1 MAQQLQNK
9 SDKSLI
15 IYQKY
20 LNLIYYSYDLIKK
33 YPKSERFVLCQE
45 TKQNI
50 STGFK
55 IIMHAQKEYNKAIK
69 IKYLN
74 ELDISLNILKIQ
86 IRLAYRYK
94 YITIQN
100 YTTWSD
106 KITDICNLLG
116 AWISSCLKK

>member
-1 MAQQLQNK
+1 MAQQFQNK
-9 SDKSLI
+9 TDKSLI

>member
-1 MAQQLQNK
+1 MPQLQANK
-9 SDKSLI
+9 VDKSLL

-20 LNLIYYSYDLIKK
+20 MDLIYYSYDLIKK

-45 TKQNI
+45 TKKNI
-50 STGFK
+50 FTGFK
-55 IIMHAQKEYNKAIK
+55 IIMHAQKEFNKNLK

-74 ELDISLNILKIQ
+74 ELDITLNILKVQ

-106 KITDICNLLG
+106 KLTDICNLLG